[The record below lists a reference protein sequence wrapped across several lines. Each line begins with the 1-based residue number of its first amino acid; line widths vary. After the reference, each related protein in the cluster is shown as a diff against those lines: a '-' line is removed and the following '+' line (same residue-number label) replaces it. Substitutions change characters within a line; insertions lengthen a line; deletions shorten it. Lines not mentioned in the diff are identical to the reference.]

1 MTYDT
6 KRVNK
11 ATNAIERFLVG
22 IQFND
27 FESNEEK
34 IFAVTR
40 AIEIIG
46 EAVKNVPNS
55 VRKEY
60 PHIPWKSIARMRD
73 KLIHE
78 YWGTDIKVIW
88 RTTQEDIPQLKVMIS
103 KIVDDL
109 RQKKEP

>member
-1 MTYDT
+1 LTYDT